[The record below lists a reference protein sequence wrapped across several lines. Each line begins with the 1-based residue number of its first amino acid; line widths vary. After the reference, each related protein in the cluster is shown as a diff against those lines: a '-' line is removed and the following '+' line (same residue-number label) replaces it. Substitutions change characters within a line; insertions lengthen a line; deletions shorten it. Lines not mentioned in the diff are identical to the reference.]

1 MQLLK
6 SESPTEFEEKYT
18 VLSNIWSKEFDS
30 YFLGQKDDLQMFATR
45 YNIEPWKI
53 YNPNSGITNNVAES
67 LKAVIKH
74 LLNWKEVPVDCLCLS
89 LYYL

>member
-30 YFLGQKDDLQMFATR
+30 YFLGQKDDLKMFETK
-45 YNIEPWKI
+45 YNIEPWKYI
-53 YNPNSGITNNVAES
+53 
-67 LKAVIKH
+67 
-74 LLNWKEVPVDCLCLS
+74 
-89 LYYL
+89 